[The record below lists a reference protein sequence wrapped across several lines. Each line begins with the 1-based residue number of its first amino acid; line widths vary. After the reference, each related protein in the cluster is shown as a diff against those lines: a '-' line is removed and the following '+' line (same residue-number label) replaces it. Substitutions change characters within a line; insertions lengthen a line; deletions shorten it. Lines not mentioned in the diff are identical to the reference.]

1 MPSIYDLMETA
12 SQDTTQSSTQ
22 QDYSF
27 MDPIPKDVSDP
38 TYRSRSLILTAWPPD
53 ARAIPLASNPEFH
66 TATKHIAIRFHRL
79 REEVAAGSVCFVK
92 IPTAQMA
99 ADGMTKPL
107 AMEIMFRR
115 WIAQIGLHLG
125 ARVEE
130 MLISLVHTIIEVRQ
144 VRGQQ
149 HFYRCHV
156 AHFLMNIPKV
166 YDRLP
171 LLPTELDLV
180 VLRPADTADRPQ
192 LRRQF
197 NRDFTVRRAAVTQ
210 WLQFLTTHH
219 PGYRHL
225 TIDPARP
232 SQLPLHRDV
241 SDLIPSQIQH
251 IEPEDP
257 PAPSQQDSPVQDDL
271 GPEATGAC
279 YPQDEHLSPFPSPFS
294 LPLPLLSSPFHIP
307 PSVSSLSSPLHK
319 ILYLTYLLSLLPT
332 LITFDSF
339 YLQPRINSCLSHLT
353 TTSFLHPSDNQLGK
367 MVRRTPDYII
377 DPDGEVI
384 IILRNADSPFA
395 QPLEDTVT
403 GMALSEPSHCTHSP
417 AEVTGSPQTN
427 SETWRNK
434 RREKRLG
441 ADTQLLLAH
450 HCQLCY

>member
-1 MPSIYDLMETA
+1 
-12 SQDTTQSSTQ
+12 
-22 QDYSF
+22 
-27 MDPIPKDVSDP
+27 
-38 TYRSRSLILTAWPPD
+38 
-53 ARAIPLASNPEFH
+53 
-66 TATKHIAIRFHRL
+66 
-79 REEVAAGSVCFVK
+79 
-92 IPTAQMA
+92 
-99 ADGMTKPL
+99 
-107 AMEIMFRR
+107 
-115 WIAQIGLHLG
+115 
-125 ARVEE
+125 

-271 GPEATGAC
+271 GPE
-279 YPQDEHLSPFPSPFS
+279 
-294 LPLPLLSSPFHIP
+294 
-307 PSVSSLSSPLHK
+307 
-319 ILYLTYLLSLLPT
+319 
-332 LITFDSF
+332 
-339 YLQPRINSCLSHLT
+339 R
-353 TTSFLHPSDNQLGK
+353 
-367 MVRRTPDYII
+367 II
-377 DPDGEVI
+377 D
-384 IILRNADSPFA
+384 F
-395 QPLEDTVT
+395 
-403 GMALSEPSHCTHSP
+403 
-417 AEVTGSPQTN
+417 
-427 SETWRNK
+427 
-434 RREKRLG
+434 
-441 ADTQLLLAH
+441 
-450 HCQLCY
+450 